1 MRLARPVTTIAAATL
16 GAIVALGVSALPVS
30 AVDRKDAWHLDA
42 LELTELHEIT
52 EGEGITVAVIDTGVD
67 ATHPDLK
74 DNVLPGADVYND
86 QSRGHQDRNGHGTAM
101 ASLIAGHGHG
111 PNGRDGV
118 LGVAPKA
125 KILPVTVAASRGNG
139 IAPIIEPSAIARG
152 INWAIDQRVDVIN
165 VSLRSPYSKQLDQ
178 AVERAYQNGMIVVAG
193 IGNRKN
199 SGIANPALH
208 EASLAVAGT
217 DRDGQPSR
225 IGSLRAGEI
234 HLAAPAEDLY
244 QAVPGGGYATV
255 TGNSGA
261 TALVSGAVALVKSKY
276 PNLSSLELFKRM
288 VETTRDAGEPG
299 KDLDYG
305 WGQLDLR
312 AALTGE
318 PDGRASRTQASQEP
332 QVDPTLAR
340 ARAIESDP
348 RTETIES
355 ILAIALMVLI
365 LGLITTPVLL
375 LLRYR
380 RRRRRQAETPAMET
394 AAAPPIPTTAPP
406 TNTTDPTDDSPWR
419 RPD

>member
-1 MRLARPVTTIAAATL
+1 MRLAPRPVTTIAAAAL
-16 GAIVALGVSALPVS
+16 SAVVALSVSVLP
-30 AVDRKDAWHLDA
+30 AFAADRKDAWHLDA
-42 LELTELHEIT
+42 LELTELHKIT
-52 EGEGITVAVIDTGVD
+52 QGEGITVAVIDTGVD
-67 ATHPDLK
+67 VSHPDLK
-74 DNVLPGADVYND
+74 NNVLPGEDVYD
-86 QSRGHQDRNGHGTAM
+86 DESKGHEDRTGHGTAM

-111 PNGRDGV
+111 PAGSDGV

-125 KILPVTVAASRGNG
+125 KILPVTVASMGQRNGTVPFINARVIGN
-139 IAPIIEPSAIARG
+139 
-152 INWAIDQRVDVIN
+152 AIDWAVDQGADVIN
-165 VSLRSPYSKQLDQ
+165 VSLSSPHHSALDQ
-178 AVERAYQNGMIVVAG
+178 AVERAYQNDVIVVAG
-193 IGNRKN
+193 IGNRQN
-199 SGIANPALH
+199 AVIGNPAMH
-208 EASLAVAGT
+208 DATLAVAGT
-217 DRDGQPSR
+217 DRDGEPSR
-225 IGSLRAGEI
+225 EGSLPAGEI

-244 QAVPGGGYATV
+244 QAVPGGGYATL

-276 PNLSSLELFKRM
+276 PNLSSLDLFKRM
-288 VETTRDAGEPG
+288 VETTRDAGKPG

-318 PDGRASRTQASQEP
+318 PDGRATRTEAPREP
-332 QVDPTLAR
+332 EINPTLAR

-348 RTETIES
+348 RAETIES

-380 RRRRRQAETPAMET
+380 RRRRQAETPAMET
-394 AAAPPIPTTAPP
+394 AAAPQAPATTPP
-406 TNTTDPTDDSPWR
+406 TQPTDDAHWR